1 VGQPFWHIEHTH
13 RAAKGLR
20 KLDKPMLQ
28 RIRKYMDE
36 VAALENPRDR
46 GKPMTANKTGLWRY
60 RIGDYRMI
68 CDIQDHQLV
77 IVAVDFGHRRDV
89 YDD

>member
-1 VGQPFWHIEHTH
+1 MGHSSWHIEHTR
-13 RAAKGLR
+13 RAAKSLR
-20 KLDKPMLQ
+20 KLDKPILR
-28 RIRKYMDE
+28 RIRTYMDE

-46 GKPMTANKTGLWRY
+46 GKAMTSNKTGLWSY

-68 CDIQDHQLV
+68 CDIQDHHLV
-77 IVAVDFGHRRDV
+77 IVALDVGHRRDV